1 MTNNQLEK
9 ELNDSFRRWAHIIKN
24 GAGDP
29 HWPDGTNL
37 NLIRNHIIYYKRKC
51 AENNFFP
58 EAYYIELPP
67 EVPSDYMIKKLVF
80 EANEKNQLTL
90 FGIMQG

>member
-37 NLIRNHIIYYKRKC
+37 NLIRNHIIYYKRMC
-51 AENNFFP
+51 EEANFFP
-58 EAYYIELPP
+58 EAYYIDTPP
-67 EVPSDYMIKKLVF
+67 EVKCDYEVKKTEF
-80 EANEKNQLTL
+80 EVNEKNQLTL
-90 FGIMQG
+90 FAMM